1 MKKNQKGFTLVELLA
16 VMVIL
21 GIMMAIAM
29 PNVTG
34 ILNKNRASTY
44 VEDAKKLATTAEYK
58 LRGSNTGLVKPGNGQ
73 CIVMNLAYLD
83 NSEFEEPPYGGQYL
97 KDQSYVVIKKNGDTY
112 EYYVQLL
119 EKLGE
124 GKNYRG
130 IPFMNSKELYKDA
143 PTELVAN
150 VEPTEQTV
158 IKMSTNAFVTG
169 EDNSSKKTAVETA
182 IGTSVVDCTGGIVHV
197 YATE

>member
-1 MKKNQKGFTLVELLA
+1 MKKNNKGFTLVELLA

-44 VEDAKKLATTAEYK
+44 VEDAKKLTTTAEYK
-58 LRGSNTGLVKPGNGQ
+58 LRGSNTGLVKPANGQ

-97 KDQSYVVIKKNGDTY
+97 KDESYVVIKKNGDTY

-119 EKLGE
+119 EKMGE
-124 GKNYRG
+124 GKSYRG
-130 IPFMNSKELYKDA
+130 IPFMEVQDILTLIDIQRTWTNDQEQGSEEQGEEGEAVAQGQCNNWWYK
-143 PTELVAN
+143 
-150 VEPTEQTV
+150 
-158 IKMSTNAFVTG
+158 
-169 EDNSSKKTAVETA
+169 
-182 IGTSVVDCTGGIVHV
+182 
-197 YATE
+197 